1 MAITET
7 KLKAAR
13 KKAVEKGHWA
23 LAAALDSLLLD
34 PVCVDARINVLGAMH
49 EVGLLAN
56 SLAPYWNDWRS
67 AEADQGLWAERCLDR
82 LHDHDADY
90 WAVAGLLAM
99 PLTAVTSALA
109 QRSYQLVCVRHAN
122 TYRDGGWHIATFAGK
137 HQGRVMAPV
146 IELGWDDEQNLVEA
160 SRWRAVILEGE
171 DEKAASGGGMTTW
184 QGSGSY
190 FLRAKLP
197 YGCWRIHDEPFVVK
211 DEWLVPQAE
220 TALADYL

>member
-13 KKAVEKGHWA
+13 KKAAEKGHWA
-23 LAAALDSLLLD
+23 LAAAMDSLLLD
-34 PVCVDARINVLGAMH
+34 PAGVDARINVLGAMH

-67 AEADQGLWAERCLDR
+67 AEADQGLWTGRCLDR
-82 LHDHDADY
+82 LQDGDADY

-99 PLTAVTSALA
+99 PLTAVTSALV
-109 QRSYQLVCVRHAN
+109 QRSYELVCIRYAN
-122 TYRDGGWHIATFAGK
+122 TYRDGGWHIATFVGR

-160 SRWRAVILEGE
+160 SRWRAVILEE
-171 DEKAASGGGMTTW
+171 EADAGGGMKW
-184 QGSGSY
+184 RGSGSY

-197 YGCWRIHDEPFVVK
+197 YGCWRVHDEPFAVK
-211 DEWLVPQAE
+211 DEWLVPKAE
-220 TALADYL
+220 TALADYP